1 MRSLSTTYSRGS
13 PRLQPSLLLCYTA
26 HWAGRSGRYAHSG
39 EAIQCPCMRLGASYP
54 GLNNRG
60 WIRVSHSESCLPHVQ
75 IPRVGRAQSE
85 QLMTTRSKIL
95 RRLGIILFAVGV
107 VLAMALI
114 AVTIWTD
121 LEASFFDS
129 VMGSR
134 GDEPLKTLRC
144 PVLMT
149 TSETGRIRASFENIA
164 DKPIEL
170 RLRAHVTDGFVTLMR
185 EVNTT
190 LPLEPGEKG
199 EAEFTLTAEDRAYR
213 WLILA
218 RVLQFRHYPLP
229 ARQAAC
235 GVLVLDVPF
244 LTGNQLFAIWIAVT
258 VLCLGGGIA
267 LYSVANW
274 PLRKSRLA
282 TARTMGALV
291 VCLVVGFLVSLTGA
305 FLIATILFAI
315 NVLLI
320 FEIIRQGTS

>member
-1 MRSLSTTYSRGS
+1 MTSR
-13 PRLQPSLLLCYTA
+13 
-26 HWAGRSGRYAHSG
+26 
-39 EAIQCPCMRLGASYP
+39 
-54 GLNNRG
+54 NR
-60 WIRVSHSESCLPHVQ
+60 IF
-75 IPRVGRAQSE
+75 
-85 QLMTTRSKIL
+85 
-95 RRLGIILFAVGV
+95 RRLGVILFAFGI
-107 VLAMALI
+107 LLGMALI

-134 GDEPLKTLRC
+134 GDESLKTLRC

-149 TSETGRIRASFENIA
+149 TSETGRISATFENTA

-199 EAEFTLTAEDRAYR
+199 KAEFTLSAEDRAYR

-244 LTGNQLFAIWIAVT
+244 LTGNQLFALTIALT

-267 LYSVANW
+267 LWSVANW
-274 PLRKSRLA
+274 PLRRSALA

-291 VCLVVGFLVSLTGA
+291 VSLLIGFLVSLSGA
-305 FLIATILFAI
+305 FLIATLLFAI
-315 NVLLI
+315 NLLLI

>member
-1 MRSLSTTYSRGS
+1 MMR
-13 PRLQPSLLLCYTA
+13 
-26 HWAGRSGRYAHSG
+26 
-39 EAIQCPCMRLGASYP
+39 
-54 GLNNRG
+54 
-60 WIRVSHSESCLPHVQ
+60 
-75 IPRVGRAQSE
+75 
-85 QLMTTRSKIL
+85 TRTKIL
-95 RRLGIILFAVGV
+95 RIAGLVLFSFGVIVG
-107 VLAMALI
+107 MALI
-114 AVTIWTD
+114 AITIWTD

-144 PVLMT
+144 PILMT
-149 TSETGRIRASFENIA
+149 TSETGRISATFENTA

-199 EAEFTLTAEDRAYR
+199 EAEFLLSADDRAYR

-244 LTGNQLFAIWIAVT
+244 LTGNQLFALILAVT
-258 VLCLGGGIA
+258 VLCLGGGIT
-267 LYSVANW
+267 LWSVTNW
-274 PLRKSRLA
+274 PLRRSALA
-282 TARTMGALV
+282 TARTMGVLV
-291 VCLVVGFLVSLTGA
+291 VSLLIGFLVSLSGA
-305 FLIATILFAI
+305 FLIASLLFAI
-315 NVLLI
+315 NLLLI
-320 FEIIRQGTS
+320 FEIIRQATS

>member
-1 MRSLSTTYSRGS
+1 MT
-13 PRLQPSLLLCYTA
+13 
-26 HWAGRSGRYAHSG
+26 
-39 EAIQCPCMRLGASYP
+39 
-54 GLNNRG
+54 NRN
-60 WIRVSHSESCLPHVQ
+60 
-75 IPRVGRAQSE
+75 
-85 QLMTTRSKIL
+85 KIL
-95 RRLGIILFAVGV
+95 RRLGVILFAIGV
-107 VLAMALI
+107 LLGMALI

-134 GDEPLKTLRC
+134 ADEPLKTLRC

-149 TSETGRIRASFENIA
+149 ASENGRISVTFENTA
-164 DKPIEL
+164 NKPIEL
-170 RLRAHVTDGFVTLMR
+170 RIRAHVTDGFVTLMR

-199 EAEFTLTAEDRAYR
+199 EVEFALSAGDRAYR

-244 LTGNQLFAIWIAVT
+244 LTGNQLFALTIAVT

-267 LYSVANW
+267 LWSVANW
-274 PLRKSRLA
+274 PLRRSALA

-291 VCLVVGFLVSLTGA
+291 VCLLIGFLVSLSGA
-305 FLIATILFAI
+305 FLIAALLFAI
-315 NVLLI
+315 NLLLI
-320 FEIIRQGTS
+320 FEIIRQGTG

>member
-1 MRSLSTTYSRGS
+1 MR
-13 PRLQPSLLLCYTA
+13 
-26 HWAGRSGRYAHSG
+26 RSGI
-39 EAIQCPCMRLGASYP
+39 AIFA
-54 GLNNRG
+54 
-60 WIRVSHSESCLPHVQ
+60 I
-75 IPRVGRAQSE
+75 
-85 QLMTTRSKIL
+85 
-95 RRLGIILFAVGV
+95 GIILG
-107 VLAMALI
+107 MALI
-114 AVTIWTD
+114 GVTIWTD

-134 GDEPLKTLRC
+134 ADEPLKTLRC

-149 TSETGRIRASFENIA
+149 AWETGRIRATFENTT

-199 EAEFTLTAEDRAYR
+199 EAEFTLTSEDRAYR

-244 LTGNQLFAIWIAVT
+244 LTGNQLFAILIAVT

-267 LYSVANW
+267 LWSAAHW
-274 PLRKSRLA
+274 PLRRSDLA

-291 VCLVVGFLVSLTGA
+291 VCLLIGFLVSLSGA
-305 FLIATILFAI
+305 FLIATLLFAI
-315 NVLLI
+315 NLLLI
-320 FEIIRQGTS
+320 FEMVRQGTS

>member
-1 MRSLSTTYSRGS
+1 
-13 PRLQPSLLLCYTA
+13 
-26 HWAGRSGRYAHSG
+26 
-39 EAIQCPCMRLGASYP
+39 
-54 GLNNRG
+54 
-60 WIRVSHSESCLPHVQ
+60 
-75 IPRVGRAQSE
+75 
-85 QLMTTRSKIL
+85 MTTKHKIL
-95 RRLGIILFAVGV
+95 RKSGIALFAIGV
-107 VLAMALI
+107 LLGMALI
-114 AVTIWTD
+114 AITIWTD

-129 VMGSR
+129 VMGNR
-134 GDEPLKTLRC
+134 TDEPLKTLHC

-149 TSETGRIRASFENIA
+149 TSETGRIRAIFENTA

-199 EAEFTLTAEDRAYR
+199 EVEFTLTAEDRAYR

-244 LTGNQLFAIWIAVT
+244 LTGNQLFAILIAVT
-258 VLCLGGGIA
+258 ALCLGGGIA
-267 LYSVANW
+267 LWSVANW
-274 PLRKSRLA
+274 PLRRSTLA

-291 VCLVVGFLVSLTGA
+291 VSLLIGFLVSLSGE
-305 FLIATILFAI
+305 FLIASLLFAI
-315 NVLLI
+315 NLLLI
-320 FEIIRQGTS
+320 FEIVRQGTS